1 MRILRTSAEMLQITD
16 DIVIPAHEL
25 ELTAV
30 RSQGAGGQNVNKV
43 ASAIH
48 LRFDIAGSKSLPD
61 DVKVRLLAKRDRRIT
76 DDGVAIIKAQRFRS
90 QDKNRADALERL
102 RRLVKAAL
110 SAPRRRVPTRPPRQA
125 KERRLEEKKRRARL
139 KETRGKISDD

>member
-1 MRILRTSAEMLQITD
+1 MLEISEN
-16 DIVIPAHEL
+16 IAIPAHEV

-30 RSQGAGGQNVNKV
+30 RSRGAGGQKVNKV

-48 LRFDIAGSKSLPD
+48 LRFDIAASESLPD
-61 DVKVRLLAKRDRRIT
+61 EVKDRLLARRDRRIT
-76 DDGVAIIKAQRFRS
+76 EDGVVVIKAQRFRS
-90 QDKNRADALERL
+90 QDKNRADALARL
-102 RRLVKAAL
+102 RRLLESAL
-110 SAPRRRVPTRPPRQA
+110 HAPPRRVPTKLPRHA

>member
-1 MRILRTSAEMLQITD
+1 MLQISD

-48 LRFDIAGSKSLPD
+48 LRFDIAASESLPD
-61 DVKVRLLAKRDRRIT
+61 DVRERLLARRDRRIT
-76 DDGVAIIKAQRFRS
+76 DDGVAVIKAQRFRS
-90 QDKNRADALERL
+90 QDKNRADALARL
-102 RRLVKAAL
+102 RRLVETAL
-110 SAPRRRVPTRPPRQA
+110 HAPPRRVATKLPRQA

-139 KETRGKISDD
+139 KQTRGKISDD

>member
-1 MRILRTSAEMLQITD
+1 MLQISD

-48 LRFDIAGSKSLPD
+48 LRFDIAASESLPD
-61 DVKVRLLAKRDRRIT
+61 DVRERLLARRDRRIT
-76 DDGVAIIKAQRFRS
+76 DDGVAVIKAQRFRS
-90 QDKNRADALERL
+90 QDKNRADALARL
-102 RRLVKAAL
+102 RRLVESAL
-110 SAPRRRVPTRPPRQA
+110 HAPPRRVPTRPPRQA

>member
-1 MRILRTSAEMLQITD
+1 MLQISD
-16 DIVIPAHEL
+16 NIVIPAHEL

-48 LRFDIAGSKSLPD
+48 LRFDIAGSPSLPP
-61 DVKVRLLAKRDRRIT
+61 DVKDRLLARRDRRIT
-76 DDGVAIIKAQRFRS
+76 EDGVAVIKAQRFRS
-90 QDKNRADALERL
+90 QDRNREDALKRL
-102 RRLVKAAL
+102 RRLLESALAA
-110 SAPRRRVPTRPPRQA
+110 PPRRVPTKPPRQA

-139 KETRGKISDD
+139 KQIRGKISDD